1 MVLKNV
7 LSEDMRAVTRDILD
21 RVDFVAFTVDFSGV
35 NKGCNMINIHS
46 KTHGYITM
54 KDALEYN
61 WRVFDKATDDLLGTF
76 ETIEELMDA
85 GWKVST

>member
-7 LSEDMRAVTRDILD
+7 LSEDMRAVTRDILE
-21 RVDFVAFTVDFSGV
+21 RVDVVAFTVDFSGI

-46 KTHGYITM
+46 KNHGYIAM
-54 KDALEYN
+54 KDALAYR
-61 WRVFDKATDDLLGTF
+61 WRVFDKSTDDLLGTF
-76 ETIEELMDA
+76 ETIEDVMDA